1 MGIVIIVV
9 IVIFA
14 IAFIGMNKDEEKA
27 KENEYSIEDYLKNK
41 NFKTSQM
48 KTYNQYDNRIQLR
61 TDLEHKQIAIC
72 YIFPVEK
79 TDFIQ
84 FVDIIECEII
94 EDSNTI
100 MKGGIGRA
108 VVGGVLAGGV
118 GAVVGANTRA
128 SQNVANSLKIRI
140 ITKNISRSLYT
151 INIITAETQKDS
163 KEYKEAMNFANE
175 VYSTITSIINN
186 SNNEK
191 NNNNL
196 GGKKDME
203 QSNNDF
209 IEQLERLSKLK
220 ENGVI
225 TQEEF
230 EESKQKILN
239 STNHSNTMT
248 TSQDNTITNNN
259 DIYHIEEKIY
269 KYGENEKIKI
279 IGEVMK
285 ETGKGLAESKEIVE
299 NYLKN
304 R

>member
-1 MGIVIIVV
+1 MNIAVIVIVIIL
-9 IVIFA
+9 IIGFA
-14 IAFIGMNKDEEKA
+14 CVNKDEEKA

-41 NFKTSQM
+41 DFKTSQM

-72 YIFPVEK
+72 YIFPIEK
-79 TDFIQ
+79 TDFIK
-84 FVDIIECEII
+84 FADIIECEIM

-100 MKGGIGRA
+100 LKGGIGRA

-128 SQNVANSLKIRI
+128 SQNVTNSLKIRI

-239 STNHSNTMT
+239 STSHSNTMT

>member
-1 MGIVIIVV
+1 MGIAIIVL
-9 IVIFA
+9 IIIFI

-27 KENEYSIEDYLKNK
+27 KENEYSIEDYLKSK

-48 KTYNQYDNRIQLR
+48 KIYNQYNNRIQLR

-79 TDFIQ
+79 TDFIK
-84 FVDIIECEII
+84 FTDIIECEII

-100 MKGGIGRA
+100 MKGGVGRA
-108 VVGGVLAGGV
+108 VVGGVLAGGI

-128 SQNVANSLKIRI
+128 SQNVTNSLQIRI
-140 ITKNISRSLYT
+140 VTKNINRSLYT

-163 KEYKEAMNFANE
+163 KEYKEAMNFAND
-175 VYSTITSIINN
+175 VYATITSIINN
-186 SNNEK
+186 SEK
-191 NNNNL
+191 SNINV

-203 QSNNDF
+203 QNNNDF

-239 STNHSNTMT
+239 STSHSNTST
-248 TSQDNTITNNN
+248 TTQENMVVTDN
-259 DIYHIEEKIY
+259 DIYHIEEKIQR
-269 KYGENEKIKI
+269 YGENEKIRI
-279 IGEVMK
+279 INAVMK
-285 ETGKGLAESKEIVE
+285 ETGKGLAESKEIVD
-299 NYLKN
+299 NYMKN

>member
-1 MGIVIIVV
+1 MGIAIIVL
-9 IVIFA
+9 IIIFI

-27 KENEYSIEDYLKNK
+27 KENEYSIEDYLKSK

-48 KTYNQYDNRIQLR
+48 KIYNQYNNRIQLR

-79 TDFIQ
+79 IDFIK
-84 FVDIIECEII
+84 FTDIIECEII

-100 MKGGIGRA
+100 MKGGVGRA
-108 VVGGVLAGGV
+108 VVGGVLAGGI

-128 SQNVANSLKIRI
+128 SQNVTNSLQIRI
-140 ITKNISRSLYT
+140 VTKNINRSLYT

-163 KEYKEAMNFANE
+163 KEYKESMNFAND
-175 VYSTITSIINN
+175 VYATITSIINN
-186 SNNEK
+186 SEK
-191 NNNNL
+191 NNSNL

-203 QSNNDF
+203 QNNNDF

-230 EESKQKILN
+230 EESKQKIL
-239 STNHSNTMT
+239 SQTNT
-248 TSQDNTITNNN
+248 TSNISQESTVTNNN

-299 NYLKN
+299 NYMNN